1 MPKSR
6 TLSLAILLAM
16 PLLGLLLL
24 PGLALASGGAHPSIP
39 GAKLSALWVI
49 PFVCM
54 LLSIAIMPLAVP
66 HFWEHH
72 FGKIAVFWGFA
83 FLIPCF
89 MVYGLG
95 VACYEFLHIILL
107 DYIPFIVLLFALFT
121 VAGGVRLTGT
131 LVGTPIVNT
140 GILTVGTVL
149 ASWMGTTGAAM
160 LLIRPLLRANA
171 HRRYRVHSVVF
182 FIFLVAN
189 IGGSLTPLGDP
200 PLFLGFLKGVS
211 FFWTTTNLFIKTLCI
226 AVALLLIFY
235 ILDVILFNKEGR
247 PDAPRDDSVV
257 VEEKLGIE
265 GSVNLILLL
274 GIVLAVL
281 ISGMVNLGV
290 FFEIYGVP
298 VEGQNFC
305 RDLCLLI
312 IAWLSWKLTSRE
324 SREKN
329 GFSWAP
335 IEEVAKLF
343 FGIFLSMIPAIAIL
357 RAGTEGALSSVI
369 KMVSTPDGQPVN
381 AMYFWLTGALSSF
394 LDNAPTYLVFF
405 NTAGGDAQQ
414 LMGEMATTLMAIS
427 AGAVFMGANTYIG
440 NAPNFMV
447 RSIAENQG
455 VKMPSFFGYMMWS
468 VGILIP
474 LFAILTWLFFV

>member
-1 MPKSR
+1 MIQRHFLPVF
-6 TLSLAILLAM
+6 LAA
-16 PLLGLLLL
+16 LGLLTIFAD
-24 PGLALASGGAHPSIP
+24 PVLAAHGPSIP
-39 GAKLSALWVI
+39 GAQLSAIWVI
-49 PFVCM
+49 PFACM
-54 LLSIAIMPLAVP
+54 LLSIAIMPLALP

-83 FLIPCF
+83 FLIPCIL
-89 MVYGLG
+89 VYGFG
-95 VACYEFLHIILL
+95 VAFYEFLHIIIL

-140 GILTVGTVL
+140 GILAVGTVL

-160 LLIRPLLRANA
+160 LLIRPLLRANS
-171 HRRYRVHSVVF
+171 HRKYRVHSVVF

-211 FFWTTTNLFIKTLCI
+211 FFWTMQHLFLKTLI
-226 AVALLLIFY
+226 LSLVLLGIFF
-235 ILDVILFNKEGR
+235 ILDTILYNKEGR
-247 PDAPRDDSVV
+247 PQPEIDPARAS
-257 VEEKLGIE
+257 EKLGFE
-265 GSVNLILLL
+265 GVINFAFLAAIV
-274 GIVLAVL
+274 GVVLA
-281 ISGMVNLGV
+281 SGMMNLGTWV
-290 FFEIYGVP
+290 EIYHVP
-298 VEGQNFC
+298 VEGQNLL
-305 RDLCLLI
+305 RDLCLLF
-312 IAWLSWKLTSRE
+312 IAALSWKFTSRHC
-324 SREKN
+324 RELN

-357 RAGTEGALSSVI
+357 RAGTEGALASLI
-369 KMVSTPDGQPVN
+369 NMVSTPDGQPVN
-381 AMYFWLTGALSSF
+381 AMYFWLTGCLSSF

-405 NTAGGDAQQ
+405 NTAGGDAAH
-414 LMGEMATTLMAIS
+414 LMTDMASTLIAIS

-455 VKMPSFFGYMMWS
+455 VKMPSFFGYMAWS
-468 VGILIP
+468 CGILVP
-474 LFAILTWLFFV
+474 LFAILTWIVFV

>member
-1 MPKSR
+1 MSHLR
-6 TLSLAILLAM
+6 SLPLLVPAILMGA
-16 PLLGLLLL
+16 
-24 PGLALASGGAHPSIP
+24 LALLAPEAASASAGHPTIP
-39 GAKLSALWVI
+39 GAQLSAIWVI
-49 PFVCM
+49 PFACM
-54 LLSIAIMPLAVP
+54 LLSIAIMPLALP

-72 FGKIAVFWGFA
+72 FGKIAVFWGLA
-83 FLIPCF
+83 FLVPCF
-89 MVYGLG
+89 IVFGLG
-95 VACYEFLHIILL
+95 TALYEFLHIILL

-121 VAGGVRLTGT
+121 VAGGVRLKGT
-131 LVGTPIVNT
+131 LVGTPVVNT
-140 GILTVGTVL
+140 GLLAIGTVL

-171 HRRYRVHSVVF
+171 HRRYRVHSIVF

-211 FFWTTTNLFIKTLCI
+211 FFWTTTHLFFKTLCM
-226 AVALLLIFY
+226 AVALLVLFFI
-235 ILDVILFNKEGR
+235 IDTVLFNKEGR
-247 PDAPRDDSVV
+247 PQPPHDPDA
-257 VEEKLGIE
+257 VEEKLGLE
-265 GSVNLILLL
+265 GSINLLFLL
-274 GIVLAVL
+274 GVVLAVL
-281 ISGMVNLGV
+281 ASGMINFGTWIEV
-290 FFEIYGVP
+290 YGVP
-298 VEGQNFC
+298 VEGQNLL
-305 RDLCLLI
+305 RDLALLCL
-312 IAWLSWKLTSRE
+312 AGLSWKFTSRHC
-324 SREKN
+324 REMN

-357 RAGTEGALSSVI
+357 RAGTEGALASLI
-369 KMVSTPDGQPVN
+369 NMVSTPDGQPVN

-405 NTAGGDAQQ
+405 NTAGGDAQH
-414 LMGEMATTLMAIS
+414 LMTDMATTLIAIS

-468 VGILIP
+468 CGILVP
-474 LFAILTWLFFV
+474 LFLLLTWAFFI

>member
-1 MPKSR
+1 MLHLR
-6 TLSLAILLAM
+6 SLPLLVTAILLGA
-16 PLLGLLLL
+16 
-24 PGLALASGGAHPSIP
+24 LALFAPEAVLASGGHPTIP
-39 GAKLSALWVI
+39 GASLSAIWVI
-49 PFVCM
+49 PFACM
-54 LLSIAIMPLAVP
+54 LLSIAIMPLALP

-72 FGKIAVFWGFA
+72 FGKIAVFWGLA
-83 FLIPCF
+83 FLVPCF
-89 MVYGLG
+89 IVFGLG
-95 VACYEFLHIILL
+95 TALYEFLHIILL

-121 VAGGVRLTGT
+121 VAGGVRLKGS
-131 LVGTPIVNT
+131 LVGTPVVNT
-140 GILTVGTVL
+140 GLLAIGTVL

-171 HRRYRVHSVVF
+171 HRRYRVHSIVF

-211 FFWTTTNLFIKTLCI
+211 FFWTTTHLFFKTLCM
-226 AVALLLIFY
+226 AVALLLIFF
-235 ILDVILFNKEGR
+235 ILDTVLFNKEGR
-247 PDAPRDDSVV
+247 PQPPHDPNAA
-257 VEEKLGIE
+257 EEKLGLE
-265 GSVNLILLL
+265 GSINLLFLL
-274 GIVLAVL
+274 GVVLAVL
-281 ISGMVNLGV
+281 CSGMVNFGTWIEV
-290 FFEIYGVP
+290 YGVP
-298 VEGQNFC
+298 VEGQNLL
-305 RDLCLLI
+305 RDLALLCL
-312 IAWLSWKLTSRE
+312 AGLSWKFTSRHC
-324 SREKN
+324 REMN

-357 RAGTEGALSSVI
+357 RAGTEGALASLI
-369 KMVSTPDGQPVN
+369 NMVSTPDGQPVN

-405 NTAGGDAQQ
+405 NTAGGDAQH
-414 LMGEMATTLMAIS
+414 LMTDMATTLIAIS

-468 VGILIP
+468 CGILIP
-474 LFAILTWLFFV
+474 LFLLLTWAFFI